1 MKIFASELLARFGQ
15 CLPAGLVSQQRTT
28 PNRAI
33 IATLA
38 VVAFAIS
45 ALAQSTNAR
54 LSGTVQDPTG
64 SVVPNAHVEALNDN
78 TQSRA
83 EVTSDP
89 TGSFVFPSLAPGIY
103 TLTAEAGGFRKTVV
117 KSIELAVS
125 GTVTQVI
132 NLEIGQTSETVN
144 VEASATTVQTT
155 DSQVS
160 SAVMLRDIEVLPQ
173 LGRSPIALAIFQP
186 GVQIDVRA
194 GQDSTFSHINGLRQG
209 SNNSKLDG
217 VDVNDSLVP
226 RLGLSL
232 TANNSDS
239 VAEFR
244 VVTAGGKAEF
254 GRSAGGQV
262 ELITKSGT
270 NQFHGNAYDFLR
282 NTALNANDFFNNQS
296 GGTVPKLIQNTF
308 GASFGGPVMKN
319 KFFIFG
325 NYQGGRTQQE
335 VIRNRTVYTETAKT
349 GIFRWKDAAGNIQS
363 YNFGQA
369 DPRKVGPDP
378 IIAKIN
384 AGVPTANNFDVGD
397 GLNTAGFRFNNP
409 VKAVNDQFTIRGDY
423 HINTKNV
430 AFMRWSWFKTESTD
444 NLNSAD
450 ATFPG
455 QPQGSQG
462 GTRWG
467 FAIGDNWTI
476 TPTLINEFT
485 IGHQSASVAF
495 NRPARPAGPC
505 ISTNL
510 VTDIVNCGFT
520 QGRNSPV
527 NDITDN
533 VTMVRGNHTFK
544 GGANIRLTTQYG
556 YNYAGSGAGVYPNV
570 TFGTGNGNSVPATI
584 GPAGLSTTQRSTF
597 DSLYN
602 DVLGRVD
609 RVIQTYFSDLTTYL
623 PSGQPKVR
631 NYILHEGG
639 YFFQDDWR
647 VTRNLT
653 LNLGVRYEYF
663 GVPYERD
670 GFQGAIDQASKVGL
684 GYTSSNLTVVPKAKL
699 YSTDWN
705 NIAPRIGFAYD
716 PRGDGKTAIRGNWGV
731 FYDRTVGA
739 AFNSI
744 DAATPGFS
752 ANTQTFPNQT
762 SGSDI
767 RYSDKYPLPAQP
779 AAPLLTLP
787 TTRSTSLYLANP
799 DLKSGYVMSWA
810 LNVQRELARN
820 LILQAGYVA
829 NSGVKLFMDVD
840 VNQPRIYGA
849 FQTDFR
855 ELAANLNT
863 PANVSANNL
872 FVRLYGTAASAI
884 STVGA
889 TNISQGRVGTI
900 VNTLDVTGNSANNSR
915 YANAGVSNYYFRNY
929 PQFTQVVAGTN
940 NGRSNYH
947 SLQMSLRR
955 TAGAIQFGVNYTWSK
970 SMDNISAEGNGFTTP
985 IDSYNLSL
993 NRARSDFD
1001 RPHSLN
1007 ATAFYTVPFG
1017 RGQKF
1022 GGNMPRLLDTMIGG
1036 WQVGALQIAQSGQ
1049 PFSVSSQR
1057 ATTAVSGVGSSYANY
1072 SGTDRNIGVVE
1083 PRGDG
1088 VYYFTP
1094 AQVAQFGYP
1103 DAFQI
1108 GNSGRNV
1115 FRNPGFYETD
1125 ASLVKKFRVTEKSAV
1140 QFRAEA
1146 YNLFN
1151 HTNFGFAAANLNI
1164 NTPATFG
1171 KFSQTLGTQTS
1182 SGSSRTMQLALRYD
1196 F

>member
-1 MKIFASELLARFGQ
+1 MRSSA
-15 CLPAGLVSQQRTT
+15 
-28 PNRAI
+28 
-33 IATLA
+33 A
-38 VVAFAIS
+38 VVPSFVLHVAVNHLRLKKTLGA
-45 ALAQSTNAR
+45 ALALLILTGSVWSQSTNAR
-54 LSGTVQDPTG
+54 LDGTVQDQTG
-64 SVVPNAHVEALNDN
+64 AVVPNARVEAVNRN
-78 TQSRA
+78 TQARA
-83 EVTSDP
+83 ELTTDT
-89 TGSFVFPSLAPGIY
+89 TGAFIFPSLAPGIY
-103 TLTAEAGGFRKTVV
+103 TLTGEANGFRKTILQNV
-117 KSIELAVS
+117 ELSVS
-125 GTVTQVI
+125 GTVTQVLR
-132 NLEIGQTSETVN
+132 LEVGQTTESVN
-144 VEASATTVQTT
+144 VEASSITVQTT
-155 DSQVS
+155 DSQIS
-160 SAVMLRDIEVLPQ
+160 SAVLLRDIEVLPQ

-194 GQDSTFSHINGLRQG
+194 GQDSTFSHVNGLRQG
-209 SNNSKLDG
+209 SNNAKLDG
-217 VDVNDSLVP
+217 VDINDSLVP

-244 VVTAGGKAEF
+244 VVTEGGKAEY

-282 NTALNANDFFNNQS
+282 NTVLNANDFFNNQS

-308 GASFGGPVMKN
+308 GASFGGPVLKN

-335 VIRNRTVYTETAKT
+335 VIRNRTVYTETAKA
-349 GIFRWKDAAGNIQS
+349 GIYRWRDAAGTVQS

-369 DPRKVGPDP
+369 DPRKLGPDAA
-378 IIAKIN
+378 IAKIN
-384 AGVPTANNFDVGD
+384 ASVPAANNFDVGD
-397 GLNTAGFRFNNP
+397 GLNTGGFRFNNP
-409 VKAVNDQFTIRGDY
+409 VKAINDQFTIRGDY
-423 HINTKNV
+423 HVSSTNV
-430 AFMRWSWFKTESTD
+430 AFMRWSWYKTESTD

-450 ATFPG
+450 AVFPG
-455 QPQGSQG
+455 LPQGTQG
-462 GTRWG
+462 GKRWG
-467 FAIGDNWTI
+467 YAIGDNWTI
-476 TPTLINEFT
+476 TPSLINEFT
-485 IGHQSASVAF
+485 IGHQSASSAF
-495 NRPARPAGPC
+495 NRPARPEGPC
-505 ISTNL
+505 IITTL
-510 VTDIVNCGFT
+510 VTDAINCAFT

-544 GGANIRLTTQYG
+544 GGANIRLTNQYG
-556 YNYAGSGAGVYPNV
+556 YNYAGSGAGVFPNV
-570 TFGTGNGNSVPATI
+570 TFGIGNGNGVPTTI
-584 GPAGLSTTQRSTF
+584 GPSGLSSTQRSTF

-602 DVLGRVD
+602 DILGRVD
-609 RVIQTYFSDLTTYL
+609 RVIQTYFSDLTKYL

-631 NYILHEGG
+631 NYLLREDG

-647 VTRNLT
+647 VNRRLT

-663 GVPYERD
+663 GVPRERD
-670 GFQGAIDQASKVGL
+670 GLQGSIDQAAQVSA
-684 GYTSSNLTVVPKAKL
+684 GYTSSNLTVVPKGKL
-699 YSTDWN
+699 YGADRN
-705 NIAPRIGFAYD
+705 NIAPRFGFAFD
-716 PRGDGKTAIRGNWGV
+716 PRGDGKTSIRGNWGV

-752 ANTQTFPNQT
+752 ANTTTFPNQT
-762 SGSDI
+762 GTDI
-767 RYSDKYPLPAQP
+767 RYSDNYPLPAQP

-787 TTRSTSLYLANP
+787 TTRSTNLFLADAN
-799 DLKSGYVMSWA
+799 LRSGYVMSWA
-810 LNVQRELARN
+810 LNVQREVHRN
-820 LILQAGYVA
+820 LILQVGYVA

-840 VNQPRIYGA
+840 VNQPRISSA
-849 FQTDFR
+849 FQSDFR
-855 ELAANLNT
+855 ELAANLTT
-863 PANVSANNL
+863 PTNVSANNL

-884 STVGA
+884 TTVGA
-889 TNISQGRVGTI
+889 TNLSQGRVGTVI
-900 VNTLDVTGNSANNSR
+900 NTLDVSGNATNNSR
-915 YANAGVSNYYFRNY
+915 YNAAGVSNYYFRNY
-929 PQFTQVVAGTN
+929 PQFTQVVLGTN
-940 NGRSNYH
+940 NGRSYYH
-947 SLQMSLRR
+947 SLQASLRR
-955 TAGAIQFGVNYTWSK
+955 TAGAAQFGLNYTWSK

-985 IDSYNLSL
+985 IDSYNMRL

-1007 ATAFYTVPFG
+1007 LTAFYTVPFG
-1017 RGQKF
+1017 RGQRF
-1022 GGNMPRLLDTMIGG
+1022 GGSMPKLLDTLVGG

-1057 ATTAVSGVGSSYANY
+1057 ATLAVSGVGNTYANY
-1072 SGTDRNIGVVE
+1072 TGTDRNIGSVAA
-1083 PRGDG
+1083 RADG

-1094 AQVAQFGYP
+1094 EQVAQFGYP
-1103 DAFQI
+1103 DAFQL

-1115 FRNPGFYETD
+1115 FRNPAFFETD
-1125 ASLVKKFRVTEKSAV
+1125 ASLVKKFRITEKSAV

-1151 HTNFGFAAANLNI
+1151 HPNFGFAAANLNI

>member
-1 MKIFASELLARFGQ
+1 MKRLAALFLVFA
-15 CLPAGLVSQQRTT
+15 
-28 PNRAI
+28 
-33 IATLA
+33 AT
-38 VVAFAIS
+38 FP

-54 LSGTVQDPTG
+54 LDGTVQDPTG
-64 SVVPNAHVEALNDN
+64 AMVPGAKVQVVHDN
-78 TQSRA
+78 TQASA
-83 EVTSDP
+83 DVTTDQS
-89 TGSFVFPSLAPGIY
+89 GAFVFPNLAPGLY
-103 TLTAEAGGFRKTVV
+103 TVTGEATGFRKTEV
-117 KSIELAVS
+117 KKVELSVS
-125 GTVTQVI
+125 GTVSIIVK
-132 NLEIGQTSETVN
+132 LEVGQTTESII
-144 VEASATTVQTT
+144 VEGSSISVQTT

-160 SAVMLRDIEVLPQ
+160 SAVLLRDIEVLPQ

-239 VAEFR
+239 VGEFR
-244 VVTAGGKAEF
+244 VVTEGGKAEY

-270 NQFHGNAYDFLR
+270 NVFHGNAYDFLR
-282 NTALNANDFFNNQS
+282 NTVLNANDFFNNQS
-296 GGTVPKLIQNTF
+296 GGTVPKLIQNIF

-325 NYQGGRTQQE
+325 NYQGQRTQQE
-335 VIRNRTVYTETAKT
+335 VIRNRTVYTESAKV
-349 GIFRWKDAAGNIQS
+349 GIFKWKDAAGVTQS
-363 YNFGQA
+363 YDFGKA
-369 DPRKVGPDP
+369 DPRKIGPDP
-378 IIAKIN
+378 TLAKVN
-384 AGVPTANNFDVGD
+384 AGVPVANNFDLGD

-409 VKAVNDQFTIRGDY
+409 VKAINDQFTIRGDY
-423 HINTKNV
+423 HVTSGNV
-430 AFMRWSWFKTESTD
+430 AFMRWSWFKTDSTD
-444 NLNSAD
+444 NLNNAD

-455 QPQGSQG
+455 QPQGTQG

-467 FAIGDNWTI
+467 YAIGDNWTI
-476 TPTLINEFT
+476 MSSLINEFT

-505 ISTNL
+505 VVTNL
-510 VTDIVNCGFT
+510 PTDIINCGFT

-533 VTMVRGNHTFK
+533 VTMVHGNHTFK
-544 GGANIRLTTQYG
+544 AGANIRLTNQYG

-570 TFGTGNGNSVPATI
+570 SFGTGNGNAVPSTI
-584 GPAGLSTTQRSTF
+584 GPAGISSTQRSTF

-602 DVLGRVD
+602 DILGRPD
-609 RVIQTYFSDLTTYL
+609 RSIQTFFSDLTKYL
-623 PSGQPKVR
+623 PAGQPKIR
-631 NYILHEGG
+631 NYILHEQG

-647 VTRNLT
+647 VNRKLT
-653 LNLGVRYEYF
+653 LNLGMRWEYF
-663 GVPYERD
+663 AVPYERD
-670 GFQGAIDQASKVGL
+670 GFQGSIDQAAQVGL
-684 GYTSSNLTVVPKAKL
+684 GYASSNLTVVPKGALFK
-699 YSTDWN
+699 TDWN
-705 NIAPRIGFAYD
+705 NFAPRFGFSYD
-716 PRGDGKTAIRGNWGV
+716 PMGDGKTAIRGNWGM

-739 AFNSI
+739 AINSI

-752 ANTQTFPNQT
+752 ANSQAFPNQT
-762 SGSDI
+762 TGSDV
-767 RYSDKYPLPAQP
+767 RYSESYARPVQP

-787 TTRSTSLYLANP
+787 TTRSTSLYLADPN
-799 DLKSGYVMSWA
+799 LKTGYVMSWG

-820 LILQAGYVA
+820 LILQAGYIA
-829 NSGVKLFMDVD
+829 NNGVKLFMDVD
-840 VNQPRIYGA
+840 VDQPRIYGA
-849 FQTDFR
+849 FQNDFR
-855 ELAANLNT
+855 ELAANTTT
-863 PANVSANNL
+863 PANVSPNNM
-872 FVRLYGTAASAI
+872 FVKVFGTAASAI

-889 TNISQGRVGTI
+889 TNLTQGRVGT
-900 VNTLDVTGNSANNSR
+900 VANTIDVSNN
-915 YANAGVSNYYFRNY
+915 AKLVPAGLSNYYFRNY
-929 PQFTQVVAGTN
+929 PQFTQVVQATN
-940 NGRSNYH
+940 SGRSNYQ
-947 SLQMSLRR
+947 SLQLSLRR
-955 TAGAIQFGVNYTWSK
+955 TAGAVQFTANYTWSK
-970 SMDNISAEGNGFTTP
+970 SIDNISAEGNGFTTP
-985 IDSYNLSL
+985 IDSYNLAL

-1001 RPHSLN
+1001 RPQSLN
-1007 ATAFYTVPFG
+1007 VSMFYTIPFG
-1017 RGQKF
+1017 KGQAL
-1022 GGNMPRLLDTMIGG
+1022 GGNMPRLLDTLIGG
-1036 WQVGALQIAQSGQ
+1036 WQIGALQIVQSGQ

-1057 ATTAVSGVGSSYANY
+1057 ATTAVSGVGNSYANY
-1072 SGTDRNIGVVE
+1072 TGTDRKIGTVTE
-1083 PRGDG
+1083 RGDG
-1088 VYYFTP
+1088 VYFFTP
-1094 AQVAQFGYP
+1094 DQVAQFGYP

-1115 FRNPGFYETD
+1115 FRNPGFIETD
-1125 ASLVKKFRVTEKSAV
+1125 ASLVKRFRITENHAV

-1151 HTNFGFAAANLNI
+1151 HPNFGFASANLNI

>member
-1 MKIFASELLARFGQ
+1 MKLHSTSSGNPVRRSHAALL
-15 CLPAGLVSQQRTT
+15 C
-28 PNRAI
+28 
-33 IATLA
+33 
-38 VVAFAIS
+38 IS
-45 ALAQSTNAR
+45 ALLPFMAFAQSTNAR
-54 LSGTVQDPTG
+54 LDGTVQDPTG
-64 SVVPNAHVEALNDN
+64 ALIPNAKVEIVNTN
-78 TQSRA
+78 TQASA
-83 EVTSDP
+83 NVTTDLSG
-89 TGSFVFPSLAPGIY
+89 TFVFPNLAPGLY
-103 TLTAEAGGFRKTVV
+103 TLTGEASGFRKTIIKNV
-117 KSIELAVS
+117 ELSVS
-125 GTVTQVI
+125 GTVSQI
-132 NLEIGQTSETVN
+132 IKLEVGQTTESIN

-160 SAVMLRDIEVLPQ
+160 SAVLLRDIEVLPQ

-186 GVQIDVRA
+186 GVQVDVRA
-194 GQDSTFSHINGLRQG
+194 GQDSSFSHVNGLRQG
-209 SNNSKLDG
+209 SNNAKLDG

-239 VAEFR
+239 VGEFR
-244 VVTAGGKAEF
+244 VVTEGGKAEY

-282 NTALNANDFFNNQS
+282 NTVLNANDFFNNQS

-308 GASFGGPVMKN
+308 GASFGGPVLKN

-335 VIRNRTVYTETAKT
+335 VIRNRTVYTESAKA
-349 GIFRWKDAAGNIQS
+349 GIFKWKDSAGVVQS
-363 YNFGQA
+363 YNFGAA
-369 DPRKVGPDP
+369 DPRKIGPDP
-378 IIAKIN
+378 TVAKIN
-384 AGVPTANNFDVGD
+384 ALVPVANNTDLGD
-397 GLNTAGFRFNNP
+397 GLNTAGYRFNNP
-409 VKAVNDQFTIRGDY
+409 VKSINDQFTIRGDY
-423 HINTKNV
+423 HINSTNV
-430 AFMRWSWFKTESTD
+430 AFMRWSWFKTDSTD
-444 NLNSAD
+444 NLNNAD

-467 FAIGDNWTI
+467 YAIGDNWTI
-476 TPTLINEFT
+476 TPSLINEFT
-485 IGHQSASVAF
+485 IGYQSASVAF

-510 VTDIVNCGFT
+510 VTDIINCAFT

-527 NDITDN
+527 IDTTDN
-533 VTMVRGNHTFK
+533 VTMVKGNHTFK
-544 GGANIRLTTQYG
+544 AGANIRNTTQYG

-570 TFGTGNGNSVPATI
+570 TFGTGNGNSVPSTI
-584 GPAGLSTTQRSTF
+584 GPAGLSSSQRSTF

-602 DVLGRVD
+602 DVLGRID

-631 NYILHEGG
+631 NYILHESG

-647 VTRNLT
+647 VTRNLA
-653 LNLGVRYEYF
+653 LNLGLRYEYF

-670 GFQGAIDQASKVGL
+670 GLQGSIDQAAQVGL
-684 GYTSSNLTVVPKAKL
+684 GYQSSNLTVVPKGKL
-699 YSTDWN
+699 YNTDWN
-705 NIAPRIGFAYD
+705 NFAPRFGFAYD
-716 PRGDGKTAIRGNWGV
+716 PKGDGKTAIRGNMGI

-744 DAATPGFS
+744 DGGTPGFS
-752 ANTQTFPNQT
+752 SNTQVFPNQAA
-762 SGSDI
+762 GSDF
-767 RYSDKYPLPAQP
+767 RYSDKYPTPAQP
-779 AAPLLTLP
+779 SSPLLTLP

-799 DLKSGYVMSWA
+799 NLRSGYVASWG

-820 LILQAGYVA
+820 LILQVGYVG
-829 NSGVKLFMDVD
+829 NQGIKLFMDVD

-849 FQTDFR
+849 FQNDFK
-855 ELAANLNT
+855 ELAANVTT

-872 FVRLYGTAASAI
+872 FVKVFGSAASAI

-889 TNISQGRVGTI
+889 TNLTQGRVGTI
-900 VNTLDVTGNSANNSR
+900 VNTIDVTNN
-915 YANAGVSNYYFRNY
+915 AKLVPAGISNYYFRNY
-929 PQFTQVVAGTN
+929 PQFTQVVEGTN
-940 NGRSNYH
+940 NGRSYYH
-947 SLQMSLRR
+947 SLQVSLRR
-955 TAGAIQFGVNYTWSK
+955 TAGAAQFGMNYTWSK
-970 SMDNISAEGNGFTTP
+970 SLDNISAEGNGFTTP
-985 IDSYNLSL
+985 IDSYNLGL
-993 NRARSDFD
+993 NKARSDFD

-1007 ATAFYTVPFG
+1007 VTAFYTIPFG
-1017 RGQKF
+1017 KGQRF
-1022 GGNMPRLLDTMIGG
+1022 GGNMPRIVDTLVGG
-1036 WQVGALQIAQSGQ
+1036 WQVGALEIAQSGQ

-1057 ATTAVSGVGSSYANY
+1057 ATTAVSGVGTSYANY
-1072 SGTDRNIGVVE
+1072 TGTDRNIGAVN
-1083 PRGDG
+1083 RQGNG
-1088 VYYFTP
+1088 VFYFTP
-1094 AQVAQFGYP
+1094 DQIAQFTFP

-1115 FRNPGFYETD
+1115 FRNPVFIETD
-1125 ASLVKKFRVTEKSAV
+1125 ASLVKKFRITENHAV
-1140 QFRAEA
+1140 SFRAEA

-1151 HTNFGFAAANLNI
+1151 HTNFGFSAANLNI
-1164 NTPATFG
+1164 TTPASFG

>member
-1 MKIFASELLARFGQ
+1 MKIVTAERRATAFRPGRVISTLSALALLAF
-15 CLPAGLVSQQRTT
+15 S
-28 PNRAI
+28 
-33 IATLA
+33 
-38 VVAFAIS
+38 AF
-45 ALAQSTNAR
+45 AQSTNAR
-54 LSGTVQDPTG
+54 LDGTVQDPTG
-64 SVVPNAHVEALNDN
+64 AVIPNAKIEVVSDN
-78 TQSRA
+78 TQARA
-83 EVTSDP
+83 EVTTDTS
-89 TGSFVFPSLAPGIY
+89 GAFVFPNLAPGLY
-103 TLTAEAGGFRKTVV
+103 TVTGEANGFRKTVV
-117 KSIELAVS
+117 KKVELSVS
-125 GTVTQVI
+125 GTVSLIVK
-132 NLEIGQTSETVN
+132 LEVGQTSESIN
-144 VEASATTVQTT
+144 VEASSISVQTT

-160 SAVMLRDIEVLPQ
+160 SAVLMRDIEVLPQ

-194 GQDSTFSHINGLRQG
+194 GQDSSFSHVNGLRQG
-209 SNNSKLDG
+209 SNNAKLDG

-226 RLGLSL
+226 RIGLSL
-232 TANNSDS
+232 TQNNSDS
-239 VAEFR
+239 VGEFR
-244 VVTAGGKAEF
+244 VVTEGGKAEY

-270 NQFHGNAYDFLR
+270 NTFHGNAYDFLR
-282 NTALNANDFFNNQS
+282 NTVLNANDFFNNQS

-335 VIRNRTVYTETAKT
+335 VIRNRTVYTESAKA
-349 GIFRWKDAAGNIQS
+349 GIFKWKDSAGVVRS
-363 YNFGQA
+363 YDFGAA
-369 DPRKVGPDP
+369 DPRKIGPDP
-378 IIAKIN
+378 TVAKIN
-384 AGVPTANNFDVGD
+384 SSVPVANNFDLGD
-397 GLNTAGFRFNNP
+397 GLNTAGYRFNNP
-409 VKAVNDQFTIRGDY
+409 VTAINDQFTIRGDY
-423 HINTKNV
+423 HINSKNV
-430 AFMRWSWFKTESTD
+430 AFMRWSWYKTDSTD
-444 NLNSAD
+444 NLNNAD

-467 FAIGDNWTI
+467 YAIGDNWTL
-476 TPTLINEFT
+476 TPSLINEFT

-510 VTDIVNCGFT
+510 VTDIINCGFT

-533 VTMVRGNHTFK
+533 VTMVHGNHTFK
-544 GGANIRLTTQYG
+544 AGANIRMTNQYG
-556 YNYAGSGAGVYPNV
+556 YNYAGSGGAGVYPNI
-570 TFGTGNGNSVPATI
+570 TFGTGNGNSVPTTV
-584 GPAGLSTTQRSTF
+584 GPAGITTSQRSTF

-602 DVLGRVD
+602 DILGRVD
-609 RVIQTYFSDLTTYL
+609 RVLQTYFSDLTTYL
-623 PSGQPKVR
+623 PAGQPKVR

-647 VTRNLT
+647 VTRRLT
-653 LNLGVRYEYF
+653 LNLGLRWEYF
-663 GVPYERD
+663 GVPFERD
-670 GFQGAIDQASKVGL
+670 GLQGSIDQAAQVGA
-684 GYTSSNLTVVPKAKL
+684 GYTSSNLTVVPKGPLFK
-699 YSTDWN
+699 TDWN
-705 NIAPRIGFAYD
+705 NFAPRLGFSFD
-716 PRGDGKTAIRGNWGV
+716 PAGDGKTAIRGNWGM

-739 AFNSI
+739 AINSI
-744 DAATPGFS
+744 DGATPGFS
-752 ANTQTFPNQT
+752 ANSQTFPNQAA
-762 SGSDI
+762 GSDF
-767 RYSDKYPLPAQP
+767 RYSEKYPTPPQP

-787 TTRSTSLYLANP
+787 TTRSTTLYLADPN
-799 DLKSGYVMSWA
+799 LKTGYVSSWG
-810 LNVQRELARN
+810 LNIQREVARN
-820 LILQAGYVA
+820 LVLQAGYIG
-829 NSGVKLFMDVD
+829 NSGIKLFMDVD
-840 VNQPRIYGA
+840 VNQPRVSSA
-849 FQTDFR
+849 FQADFR

-872 FVRLYGTAASAI
+872 FVKLYGTAASAI
-884 STVGA
+884 STVGS
-889 TNISQGRVGTI
+889 TNLSQGRVGTVI
-900 VNTLDVTGNSANNSR
+900 NTIDVTGNAANNSR
-915 YANAGVSNYYFRNY
+915 YAAAGVSNYYFRNY
-929 PQFTQVVAGTN
+929 PQFTQVVQGTN
-940 NGRSNYH
+940 NGRSYYH
-947 SLQMSLRR
+947 SMQLSLRR
-955 TAGAIQFGVNYTWSK
+955 TAGAVQFAANYTWSK

-985 IDSYNLSL
+985 IDSYNLRL

-1007 ATAFYTVPFG
+1007 ISAFYTVPFG
-1017 RGQKF
+1017 KGQQW
-1022 GGNMPRLLDTMIGG
+1022 GGNMPRLLDTLIGG

-1057 ATTAVSGVGSSYANY
+1057 ATTPVSGTTPGNTYANY
-1072 SGTDRNIGVVE
+1072 AGTDRNIGVVT

-1094 AQVAQFGYP
+1094 DQVAQFTYP

-1115 FRNPGFYETD
+1115 FRNPGFFETD
-1125 ASLVKKFRVTEKSAV
+1125 ASLVKKFRITENHAV

-1164 NTPATFG
+1164 NTPASFG